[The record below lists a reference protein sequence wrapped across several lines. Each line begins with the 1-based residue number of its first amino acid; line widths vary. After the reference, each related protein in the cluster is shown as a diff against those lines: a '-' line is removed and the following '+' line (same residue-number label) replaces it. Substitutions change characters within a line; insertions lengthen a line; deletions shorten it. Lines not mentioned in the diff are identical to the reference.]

1 MFTNVLILAEGQTV
15 FFGPPS
21 IAHGHFASLGYVCPQ
36 YSNPAEYYLGL
47 VNTDFEGHADIR
59 TFISSYSTSDMA
71 CLLESS
77 IQEDRRSCAIYYQK
91 QNFSTPPAMNQ
102 FFVLMHRNTLDNIR
116 NPGIYW
122 VRLFMYVMLSFMV
135 GTMYLSTNTKL
146 AEEDIVSLLFYV
158 QAFLV
163 FMSVAVLP
171 VFIEQRS
178 VFLRERAN
186 NSLNIVS
193 YACAN
198 FIAAL
203 PGIFLIALVSSV
215 LVVYLAGIHSFGY
228 FLLNLFL
235 SLVVAES
242 LMHVIGSAVP
252 HYIIGIAIGAGIF
265 GMFML
270 TEGFMVPHNVI
281 PNYWIWSYYLAFH
294 TYSFESFVY
303 EHFHSKVSPN
313 AAQILSRLGMLNV
326 NVDRDMVILA
336 LYALVLQLI
345 FVLILYK
352 FHTGRR

>member
-1 MFTNVLILAEGQTV
+1 
-15 FFGPPS
+15 
-21 IAHGHFASLGYVCPQ
+21 
-36 YSNPAEYYLGL
+36 
-47 VNTDFEGHADIR
+47 
-59 TFISSYSTSDMA
+59 
-71 CLLESS
+71 
-77 IQEDRRSCAIYYQK
+77 
-91 QNFSTPPAMNQ
+91 
-102 FFVLMHRNTLDNIR
+102 
-116 NPGIYW
+116 
-122 VRLFMYVMLSFMV
+122 
-135 GTMYLSTNTKL
+135 
-146 AEEDIVSLLFYV
+146 
-158 QAFLV
+158 
-163 FMSVAVLP
+163 MSVAVLP

-270 TEGFMVPHNVI
+270 CEGFMVPHDVI
-281 PNYWIWSYYLAFH
+281 PDYWVWAYYMAFH

-303 EHFHSKVSPN
+303 KHFKNESSPN
-313 AAQILSRLGMLNV
+313 AVQVLTRLGMLDV
-326 NVDRDMVILA
+326 KVDRDMIILA
-336 LYALVLQLI
+336 LYALLLQII
-345 FVLILYK
+345 FVSILYK